1 MSIIIFDTETS
12 GLPERNN
19 FKNVR
24 MLELGYLV
32 LDDELNVI
40 KEKNYINKLD
50 IEVPEI
56 ITKLTGI
63 TKETLKD
70 GKDMTEIFL
79 NFLEDVNEADILV
92 AHNNRFDLGVIRQE
106 FKNLGIEDKFLKKI
120 YKKINLD
127 SLEIFKKYI
136 KKEEIDN
143 YKLQT
148 IYKYYYRDDYIQTHR
163 ALDDCIM
170 LKNCLKQIEIN
181 LYKYYLN
188 KQFNFYKYPKH
199 SLNDIYKKNPEYTL
213 NFIKKIPISK
223 KILKFLFQK

>member
-32 LDDELNVI
+32 LDDELNII

-70 GKDMTEIFL
+70 GKDITEIFL
-79 NFLEDVNEADILV
+79 NFLEDVNDADILV

-136 KKEEIDN
+136 KKEEIYN

-148 IYKYYYRDDYIQTHR
+148 IYKYYYRDNYIQTHR

-199 SLNDIYKKNPEYTL
+199 SLNDIYNKNPEYTL